1 MECGKLTAKLRD
13 AVQVC
18 FIEEGKE
25 IKRYKNIEIPDE
37 IKKLTYKDFVFS
49 VPETGAITFKIIFE
63 PGTLPEIWPDAR
75 TRNHRSPKPA
85 ATTTAVVGPE
95 SVETGESALQATDAV
110 ESPKMPAQPAHGEA
124 IEANLEYHVVG
135 ERRKELVHAIS
146 EHLNIKAQYLGMPQ
160 RKFQIGEYTVSP
172 SGLVTGPE
180 NPELIAALEEKGFK
194 AE

>member
-18 FIEEGKE
+18 FIEDGKE

-37 IKKLTYKDFVFS
+37 IKRLTYKDFVFS

-63 PGTLPEIWPDAR
+63 PGTLPEVWPDAR

-85 ATTTAVVGPE
+85 ATTMAVAGPE
-95 SVETGESALQATDAV
+95 SAEIGEGTLQAADAV
-110 ESPKMPAQPAHGEA
+110 ESPETPTQPAHD
-124 IEANLEYHVVG
+124 EANLEYHVVG
-135 ERRKELVHAIS
+135 ERRKELVRAIS
-146 EHLNIKAQYLGMPQ
+146 KHLNIKAQYLGMPQ
-160 RKFQIGEYTVSP
+160 RKFQIGEYMVSP
-172 SGLVTGPE
+172 SGLVTGPV

>member
-18 FIEEGKE
+18 FIEDGKE

-63 PGTLPEIWPDAR
+63 PGTLPEVWPDAR

-95 SVETGESALQATDAV
+95 SVEIGEGTLQVADTV
-110 ESPKMPAQPAHGEA
+110 ESPETPTQPAHG
-124 IEANLEYHVVG
+124 EANLEYHVVG

-146 EHLNIKAQYLGMPQ
+146 EHLNIKARYLGMSQ

-172 SGLVTGPE
+172 SGLVTGPV

>member
-13 AVQVC
+13 AVLVC
-18 FIEEGKE
+18 FIEDGKE

-37 IKKLTYKDFVFS
+37 IKRLAYKDFIFD
-49 VPETGAITFKIIFE
+49 VPESGAITFKIIFE
-63 PGTLPEIWPDAR
+63 PGTLPQVWPDAR
-75 TRNHRSPKPA
+75 TRNHRNPKPVAIVAPTPA
-85 ATTTAVVGPE
+85 ADEEPVPATEEAPEGIVDAPE
-95 SVETGESALQATDAV
+95 SPVE
-110 ESPKMPAQPAHGEA
+110 PAQTENNA
-124 IEANLEYHVVG
+124 IEFHVVG

-146 EHLNIKAQYLGMPQ
+146 EHLNIKARYLGMPQ

-172 SGLVTGPE
+172 SGLVTGPV